1 MKSIN
6 MNELIASV
14 RVWGEK
20 KGITG
25 ANGTATAKAQMEKLY
40 EEFEE
45 LDDALID
52 DDQKEVIDA
61 IGDMTVVLILLAE
74 LRDVRF
80 EDCLQAAYD
89 EIKGRTG
96 QMVNGTFIK
105 D

>member
-14 RVWGEK
+14 RVWGEE
-20 KGITG
+20 KGIIG
-25 ANGTATAKAQMEKLY
+25 ANGTATVKAQMGKLY

-45 LDDALID
+45 LEEALLY
-52 DDQKEVIDA
+52 DDQEEVIDA